1 MNVLT
6 DKFPTKIKID
16 DTIYEINADFRN
28 CLKIIMAFED
38 DDLAE
43 MDKYEVL
50 VRRLYKTVPHNFEK
64 AVERGVQFLDCG
76 EERNYNM
83 ARNSGSSEKRV
94 YKFSKDGR
102 YIYSAIKQTHNVD
115 LEAVEF
121 LHWWK
126 FVFLFSDVKE
136 GCAFSNM
143 VYLRHKKN
151 EGKLTKEE
159 RAIFNKS
166 RALLDI
172 NYDDKPSEEERD
184 FMRLLQGG

>member
-6 DKFPTKIKID
+6 DRFPTKIRID
-16 DTIYEINADFRN
+16 DVVYEINADFRN

-50 VRRLYKTVPHNFEK
+50 VRRLYKTIPKNFKK
-64 AVERGVQFLDCG
+64 AVEEGVRFLDCG
-76 EERNYNM
+76 EQKKTV
-83 ARNSGSSEKRV
+83 SSTKRV

-102 YIYSAIKQTHNVD
+102 YIYSAIKQTHQID
-115 LEAVEF
+115 LEEVEF

-126 FVFLFSDVKE
+126 FVFLFSDVKPD
-136 GCAFSNM
+136 CAFSNM
-143 VYLRHKKN
+143 VYLRNKKN

-159 RAIFNKS
+159 RKIYVKS
-166 RALLDI
+166 REILDI
-172 NYDDKPSEEERD
+172 NYDDKPSKEESE
-184 FMRLLQGG
+184 FMRRLQGG